1 MKRQL
6 TQEQIQARDERRAQF
21 RAIWKQV
28 AAMPETERLA
38 MAAKYGYRTC
48 EGHAFSVANT
58 MLIAFQGGG
67 SVFGGFRQWQKFGR
81 AVRKGEHGRAIFIP
95 LGHKAIDQASGEAST
110 VMDESR
116 FGTAYVFDISQ
127 TDAMAL
133 ANSGQECGV
142 AA

>member
-6 TQEQIQARDERRAQF
+6 TQEQVQARDERRAQF

-28 AAMPETERLA
+28 AAMPESERLA

-48 EGHAFSVANT
+48 EGHSLSVANA

-67 SVFGGFRQWQKFGR
+67 SVFGGFRQWQKHGR

-95 LGHKAIDQASGEAST
+95 LGHKTTDAVTGEAST

-116 FGTAYVFDISQ
+116 FGTDYVFDIAQ
-127 TDAMAL
+127 TDEMAV
-133 ANSGQECGV
+133 AKSGQESGV
-142 AA
+142 TA

>member
-6 TQEQIQARDERRAQF
+6 TSEQIQARDERRAKF

-28 AAMPETERLA
+28 ASMPETERAA
-38 MAAKYGYRTC
+38 MASKYGYVTC
-48 EGHAFSVANT
+48 EGHALSPANM

-67 SVFGGFRQWQKFGR
+67 SVFGGFRQWQKHGR

-95 LGHKAIDQASGEAST
+95 LGHKETNADTGET
-110 VMDESR
+110 TTDMDGKR
-116 FGTAYVFDISQ
+116 FGTAYVFDIAQ
-127 TDAMAL
+127 TDQMAVVE
-133 ANSGQECGV
+133 SGV